1 METPKNFGKKIKESQ
16 KSNGRLNDLLHII
29 YKDADTQWNHSKPNL
44 GLVLKEGLLKE
55 NIDGEGIDLGKQQT
69 QKNRKEKI
77 LIVISDGAPVD
88 DATLSSNNSNILDNH
103 LKEVVSDIEKKNDID
118 LIAIGI
124 GHDVSKYYS
133 KAFTIDDVEK
143 LWRNYNDNLTEILRQ
158 KKR

>member
-1 METPKNFGKKIKESQ
+1 MKKK
-16 KSNGRLNDLLHII
+16 
-29 YKDADTQWNHSKPNL
+29 
-44 GLVLKEGLLKE
+44 
-55 NIDGEGIDLGKQQT
+55 
-69 QKNRKEKI
+69 KI

-103 LKEVVSDIEKKNDID
+103 LRDVVLNIERKKEID

-143 LWRNYNDNLTEILRQ
+143 LGEIIIDNLTKILN
-158 KKR
+158 KKK

>member
-1 METPKNFGKKIKESQ
+1 MDYLKRILTGEALIWASNRLKKEMK
-16 KSNGRLNDLLHII
+16 K
-29 YKDADTQWNHSKPNL
+29 
-44 GLVLKEGLLKE
+44 
-55 NIDGEGIDLGKQQT
+55 
-69 QKNRKEKI
+69 KI

-103 LKEVVSDIEKKNDID
+103 LRDVVLNIERKKEID

-143 LWRNYNDNLTEILRQ
+143 LGEIIIDNLTKILS
-158 KKR
+158 KKNNYLLLDFNSISFLIF

>member
-1 METPKNFGKKIKESQ
+1 MKK
-16 KSNGRLNDLLHII
+16 
-29 YKDADTQWNHSKPNL
+29 
-44 GLVLKEGLLKE
+44 
-55 NIDGEGIDLGKQQT
+55 
-69 QKNRKEKI
+69 KI

-103 LKEVVSDIEKKNDID
+103 LRDVVLNIERKKEID

-143 LWRNYNDNLTEILRQ
+143 LGEIIIDNLTKILS
-158 KKR
+158 KKK